1 MPQLLSLTND
11 SDENVILRFNKTRI
25 PGSKESKDVQ
35 EFIINYFEKL
45 DHEWLVDQDSFEEN
59 GFSFTNLV
67 FSSTIAEKYIV
78 FAVHYDSKIEPEG
91 FIGAMDSAA
100 SCGILLYLARFIDNV
115 YSLEQNLIDRTISA
129 EYVGIKI
136 VFFDGEEALKEW
148 GPNDS
153 IYGAKHLASKWDQ
166 KNILDTIDLFV
177 LMDLIGSDEHVTIPS
192 FFRGS
197 HFYYEMLSE
206 LEDSYLETRS
216 KGTKSLVPTDHRF
229 LELGRGVID
238 DDHIPF
244 YNAGIDVLHLIP
256 LPFPQTWHT
265 IHDTFDHLGQ
275 EEIYKWAE
283 LISNFVINVVD
294 LYRL

>member
-1 MPQLLSLTND
+1 MFFIVNSKKKSSQLHITAMQPVQMIWLVSLLLSIAFCQFISYDEFHRDHLPQLLSLTND

-136 VFFDGEEALKEW
+136 VFFDGEEALKE
-148 GPNDS
+148 
-153 IYGAKHLASKWDQ
+153 
-166 KNILDTIDLFV
+166 
-177 LMDLIGSDEHVTIPS
+177 
-192 FFRGS
+192 
-197 HFYYEMLSE
+197 
-206 LEDSYLETRS
+206 
-216 KGTKSLVPTDHRF
+216 
-229 LELGRGVID
+229 
-238 DDHIPF
+238 
-244 YNAGIDVLHLIP
+244 
-256 LPFPQTWHT
+256 
-265 IHDTFDHLGQ
+265 
-275 EEIYKWAE
+275 
-283 LISNFVINVVD
+283 
-294 LYRL
+294 